1 MTVDRAGGAA
11 GLVLACD
18 LGSTNFRAALL
29 GGDGAIAFAHTVR
42 LATGDEVDPGLWW
55 RLFVEAT
62 DALASQAGEHFDDIV
77 AISICGVARTQVFL
91 DANGQCL
98 RPALTWRDARA
109 AEWASRLAA
118 LAPKGWPETAHLNAF
133 HPAARL
139 AWLADAEPDC
149 FARLHAVIDPK
160 DYLNFRLTGVIA
172 TDVVSGA
179 RLWAASGLFAA
190 AGLPGHLTAIPCLD
204 PRSRLAPVQAGLTG
218 ALSRLAGRPVFAMAN
233 DTWATAAGMGALRA
247 GLAYNISGT
256 TEVFGA
262 IGLEPVTAPG
272 LLSVDWGT
280 SIQQIGGPSQ
290 SGADALVW
298 LEALLEGDID
308 TLLAKPRQPEPVLFL
323 PFLLGERVPYWDPT
337 LRAAFLGLNRRH
349 TGADLVHA
357 VLEGIAFLNRV
368 VLERAEAALGARVDE
383 IRFGGGGAKNALWCQ
398 MKADVTGRAI
408 LMGQAAEPGLL
419 GGAIV
424 AWTGLG
430 AFPDIASAQA
440 KLVRMAR
447 RYDPDPARHASYAP
461 HFQVWQDAIA
471 ATRDIGARL
480 GALG

>member
-1 MTVDRAGGAA
+1 MTDDRAGGAA

-29 GGDGAIAFAHTVR
+29 GGDGAVAFAQTVQI
-42 LATGDEVDPGLWW
+42 ATGDEVDPGLWW
-55 RLFVEAT
+55 RLFVEAAE
-62 DALASQAGEHFDDIV
+62 ALAGQAGERFDDIA
-77 AISICGVARTQVFL
+77 AISICGVTRTQVFL
-91 DANGQCL
+91 DADGQSL
-98 RPALTWRDARA
+98 RPALTWRDTRA

-118 LAPKGWPETAHLNAF
+118 LAPEDWPERAHLNAF
-133 HPAARL
+133 HPVARL
-139 AWLADAEPDC
+139 AWLADVEPDC

-160 DYLNFRLTGVIA
+160 DYLNFRLTAVMA

-179 RLWAASGLFAA
+179 RLWAASSLFAA
-190 AGLPGHLTAIPCLD
+190 AGLPARLTAIPCLD

-280 SIQQIGGPSQ
+280 CIQQIGGPSQ

-298 LEALLEGDID
+298 LEALLEGSID
-308 TLLAKPRQPEPVLFL
+308 TLLGESRQPEPVLFL

-349 TGADLVHA
+349 TGADLVYA

-368 VLERAEAALGARVDE
+368 VLDRAEAALGARVDE
-383 IRFGGGGAKNALWCQ
+383 IRFGGGGARNALWCQ
-398 MKADVTGRAI
+398 MKADVTGRPI
-408 LMGQAAEPGLL
+408 LVGDAAEPGLL

-430 AFPDIASAQA
+430 VFPDIASAQA

-447 RYDPDPARHASYAP
+447 RYDPDPVRHASYAP
-461 HFQVWQDAIA
+461 HFQVWQDAVA